1 MYVGEVINK
10 EGSRVEV
17 YKEFPD
23 CFKVDSEQTV
33 LSISSI
39 RTDTVKGNHL
49 SVSPS
54 SDSI

>member
-39 RTDTVKGNHL
+39 RTVKGNHL
-49 SVSPS
+49 LVSPS
-54 SDSI
+54 SDSV